1 MSKAKAEP
9 VRQPVD
15 NRRAAF
21 WLLASAVMFTFTGVL
36 VKTLGETLHPFEISF
51 FRGLVALAVILPIFS
66 RTGGIRAGMRTQ
78 IPLLQMT
85 RGVVG
90 SLAMFLGFYAIVA
103 LPLADAQ
110 AISFSRNLFL
120 VPLAAFILAEA
131 VGPRRAIAAGVGFI
145 GVLIMLRP
153 GSGDAGLYLSLGAA
167 AALGHA
173 FLVAL
178 ATVLVNIA
186 SRYDGPVTL
195 MFYTNTVSVTLIAI
209 PTFFVW
215 QTPNMTELMMLIAM
229 GILATASHNCFIRA
243 FAMGEASVIAPVD
256 YSRLIFAALAGWLV
270 FATVPDMYTISG
282 ALIIVAS
289 SFYILRREAM
299 VAKTDS
305 QSETKKGTKKGTKRG
320 IVTDAPP
327 PPPPTP

>member
-1 MSKAKAEP
+1 
-9 VRQPVD
+9 
-15 NRRAAF
+15 
-21 WLLASAVMFTFTGVL
+21 MFTFTGVL
-36 VKTLGETLHPFEISF
+36 VKTLGETLHPFEISL
-51 FRGLVALAVILPIFS
+51 FRGLVALAVILPIFA
-66 RTGGIRAGMRTQ
+66 RTGGIGAGMKTQ

-131 VGPRRAIAAGVGFI
+131 VGPRRAIAAAIGFI

-153 GSGDAGLYLSLGAA
+153 GMGSAGDEAAMILSLGAA

-195 MFYTNTVSVTLIAI
+195 MFYTNIVSVTLIAI
-209 PTFFVW
+209 PTIFVW
-215 QTPNMTELMMLIAM
+215 QTPNMDELMMLVAM
-229 GILATASHNCFIRA
+229 GVLATASHNCFIRA

-270 FATVPDMYTISG
+270 FASVPDIYTIIG
-282 ALIIVAS
+282 ASIIVAS
-289 SFYILRREAM
+289 SFYIVRREAGLQA
-299 VAKTDS
+299 AKA
-305 QSETKKGTKKGTKRG
+305 KKHR
-320 IVTDAPP
+320 PP
-327 PPPPTP
+327 LEFYRPKWGLHAVG

>member
-1 MSKAKAEP
+1 MSDP
-9 VRQPVD
+9 VPPPARQPVN
-15 NRRAAF
+15 NRQAIL

-36 VKTLGETLHPFEISF
+36 VKTLGETLHPFEISL
-51 FRGLVALAVILPIFS
+51 FRGLVALAVILPIFA
-66 RTGGIRAGMRTQ
+66 RTGGIAAGMKTQ

-120 VPLAAFILAEA
+120 VPLAALILAEA
-131 VGPRRAIAAGVGFI
+131 VGPRRAMAAAVGFI

-153 GSGDAGLYLSLGAA
+153 GLGAGDAGLVLSLGAA

-186 SRYDGPVTL
+186 SRYDGSVTL
-195 MFYTNTVSVTLIAI
+195 MFYTNIVSVTLIAI

-215 QTPNMTELMMLIAM
+215 QTPNMSELMMLVAM
-229 GILATASHNCFIRA
+229 GVLATASHNCFIRA

-270 FATVPDMYTISG
+270 FASVPDIYTIIG
-282 ALIIVAS
+282 ASIIVAS
-289 SFYILRREAM
+289 SFYIVRREAGLQKGES
-299 VAKTDS
+299 AKTPP
-305 QSETKKGTKKGTKRG
+305 
-320 IVTDAPP
+320 AP
-327 PPPPTP
+327 

>member
-1 MSKAKAEP
+1 MAETP
-9 VRQPVD
+9 AVPARQPVD
-15 NRRAAF
+15 NRRAAL
-21 WLLASAVMFTFTGVL
+21 WLLASATMFTFTGVL
-36 VKTLGETLHPFEISF
+36 VKTLGQTLHPFEISF

-78 IPLLQMT
+78 IPLLQIT

-90 SLAMFLGFYAIVA
+90 SVAMFLGFYAIVA
-103 LPLADAQ
+103 LPLAEAQ

-120 VPLAAFILAEA
+120 VPLAAFILSEA
-131 VGPRRAIAAGVGFI
+131 VGPRRAIAACVGFV

-153 GSGDAGLYLSLGAA
+153 NMGTGDAGMLLSLGAA

-186 SRYDGPVTL
+186 SRHDGSVTL

-215 QTPNMTELMMLIAM
+215 QTPNMSELMMLVAM
-229 GILATASHNCFIRA
+229 GVLATASHNCFIRA
-243 FAMGEASVIAPVD
+243 FALGEASVIAPVD
-256 YSRLIFAALAGWLV
+256 YSRLIFAALAGFVV
-270 FATVPDMYTISG
+270 FSTVPDIYTITG

-289 SFYILRREAM
+289 SFYILRREA
-299 VAKTDS
+299 
-305 QSETKKGTKKGTKRG
+305 QSA
-320 IVTDAPP
+320 DAPRP
-327 PPPPTP
+327 PSS

>member
-1 MSKAKAEP
+1 VAETP
-9 VRQPVD
+9 AVPARQPVD
-15 NRRAAF
+15 NRRAAL
-21 WLLASAVMFTFTGVL
+21 WLLASATMFTFTGVL
-36 VKTLGETLHPFEISF
+36 VKTLGQTLHPFEISF
-51 FRGLVALAVILPIFS
+51 FRGLVALAVILPIFA
-66 RTGGIRAGMRTQ
+66 RTGGIWAGMKTQ
-78 IPLLQMT
+78 IPVLQMT

-90 SLAMFLGFYAIVA
+90 SVAMFLGFYAIVA
-103 LPLADAQ
+103 LPLAEAQ

-120 VPLAAFILAEA
+120 VPLAAFILSEA
-131 VGPRRAIAAGVGFI
+131 VGPRRAIAACVGFV

-153 GSGDAGLYLSLGAA
+153 NMGGGEAGMLLSLGAA

-186 SRYDGPVTL
+186 SRYDGSVTL

-215 QTPNMTELMMLIAM
+215 QTPNMQEFLMLVAM

-256 YSRLIFAALAGWLV
+256 YSRLIFAALAGFVV
-270 FATVPDMYTISG
+270 FSTVPDIYTIVG

-289 SFYILRREAM
+289 SFYILRREAG
-299 VAKTDS
+299 AAAAS
-305 QSETKKGTKKGTKRG
+305 G
-320 IVTDAPP
+320 PP
-327 PPPPTP
+327 SP

>member
-1 MSKAKAEP
+1 LSGTPPQPE
-9 VRQPVD
+9 RQPVN
-15 NRRAAF
+15 NRQAAL

-36 VKTLGETLHPFEISF
+36 VKTLGETLHPFEISL
-51 FRGLVALAVILPIFS
+51 FRGLVALAVILPIFA
-66 RTGGIRAGMRTQ
+66 RTGGISAGMKTQ

-131 VGPRRAIAAGVGFI
+131 VGPRRAIAAAVGFV

-153 GSGDAGLYLSLGAA
+153 GMEAGIGQGGGDGAGMVLSLGAA

-195 MFYTNTVSVTLIAI
+195 MFYTNIVSVTLIAL
-209 PTFFVW
+209 PTIFVW
-215 QTPNMTELMMLIAM
+215 QTPNVTELAMLVAM
-229 GILATASHNCFIRA
+229 GVLATASHNCFIRA

-270 FATVPDMYTISG
+270 FASVPDIYTIIG
-282 ALIIVAS
+282 AAIIVSS
-289 SFYILRREAM
+289 SFYIVRREAGLQKGES
-299 VAKTDS
+299 AK
-305 QSETKKGTKKGTKRG
+305 
-320 IVTDAPP
+320 APP
-327 PPPPTP
+327 AP

>member
-1 MSKAKAEP
+1 
-9 VRQPVD
+9 
-15 NRRAAF
+15 
-21 WLLASAVMFTFTGVL
+21 MFTFTGVL
-36 VKTLGETLHPFEISF
+36 VKTLGETLHPFEISL
-51 FRGLVALAVILPIFS
+51 FRGLVALAVILPIFA
-66 RTGGIRAGMRTQ
+66 RTGGISAGMKTQ

-131 VGPRRAIAAGVGFI
+131 VGPRRAIAAAVGFV

-153 GSGDAGLYLSLGAA
+153 GMGTGMAQAGGEAAGMVLSLGAA

-195 MFYTNTVSVTLIAI
+195 MFYTNIVSVTLIAI
-209 PTFFVW
+209 PTIFVW
-215 QTPNMTELMMLIAM
+215 QTPNMTELAMLVAM
-229 GILATASHNCFIRA
+229 GVLATASHNCFIRA

-270 FATVPDMYTISG
+270 FASVPDIYTIIG
-282 ALIIVAS
+282 ASIIVAS
-289 SFYILRREAM
+289 SFYIVRREAGL
-299 VAKTDS
+299 
-305 QSETKKGTKKGTKRG
+305 QKGEGEK
-320 IVTDAPP
+320 APP
-327 PPPPTP
+327 AP

>member
-1 MSKAKAEP
+1 MAKTPAAP
-9 VRQPVD
+9 ARQPVN
-15 NRRAAF
+15 NRRAAL
-21 WLLASAVMFTFTGVL
+21 WLLASATMFTFPGVL
-36 VKTLGETLHPFEISF
+36 VKTLGQTLHPFEISF
-51 FRGLVALAVILPIFS
+51 FRGLVALAVILPIFA
-66 RTGGIRAGMRTQ
+66 RTGGIWAGMKTQ
-78 IPLLQMT
+78 IPVLQMT

-90 SLAMFLGFYAIVA
+90 SVAMFLGFYAIVA
-103 LPLADAQ
+103 LPLAEAQ

-120 VPLAAFILAEA
+120 VPLAAFILSEA
-131 VGPRRAIAAGVGFI
+131 VGPRRAIAACVGFV

-153 GSGDAGLYLSLGAA
+153 NMGGGEAGMLLSLGAA

-186 SRYDGPVTL
+186 SRYDGSVTL

-215 QTPNMTELMMLIAM
+215 QTPNMQEFLMLVAM

-256 YSRLIFAALAGWLV
+256 YSRLIFAALAGFVV
-270 FATVPDMYTISG
+270 FSTVPDIYTIVG

-289 SFYILRREAM
+289 SFYILRREAG
-299 VAKTDS
+299 AAAAS
-305 QSETKKGTKKGTKRG
+305 G
-320 IVTDAPP
+320 PP
-327 PPPPTP
+327 SP

>member
-1 MSKAKAEP
+1 MAETP
-9 VRQPVD
+9 AVPARQPVD
-15 NRRAAF
+15 NRRAAL
-21 WLLASAVMFTFTGVL
+21 WLLASATMFTFTGVL
-36 VKTLGETLHPFEISF
+36 VKTLGQTLHPFEISF

-78 IPLLQMT
+78 IPLLQIT

-90 SLAMFLGFYAIVA
+90 SVAMFLGFYAIVA
-103 LPLADAQ
+103 LPLAEAQ

-120 VPLAAFILAEA
+120 VPLAAFILSEA
-131 VGPRRAIAAGVGFI
+131 VGPRRAIAACVGFV

-153 GSGDAGLYLSLGAA
+153 NMGGGEAGMLLSLGAA

-186 SRYDGPVTL
+186 SRYDGSVTL

-215 QTPNMTELMMLIAM
+215 QTPNMQEFLMLVAM

-256 YSRLIFAALAGWLV
+256 YSRLIFAALAGFVV
-270 FATVPDMYTISG
+270 FSTVPDIYTIVG

-289 SFYILRREAM
+289 SFYILRREAG
-299 VAKTDS
+299 AAAAS
-305 QSETKKGTKKGTKRG
+305 G
-320 IVTDAPP
+320 PP
-327 PPPPTP
+327 SP

>member
-1 MSKAKAEP
+1 
-9 VRQPVD
+9 
-15 NRRAAF
+15 
-21 WLLASAVMFTFTGVL
+21 MFTFTGVL
-36 VKTLGETLHPFEISF
+36 VKTLGQTLHPFEISF

-66 RTGGIRAGMRTQ
+66 RTGGILAGMRTQ
-78 IPLLQMT
+78 IPLLQIT

-90 SLAMFLGFYAIVA
+90 SVAMFLGFYAIVA
-103 LPLADAQ
+103 LPLAEAQ

-120 VPLAAFILAEA
+120 VPLAAFILSEA
-131 VGPRRAIAAGVGFI
+131 VGPRRAIAACVGFV

-153 GSGDAGLYLSLGAA
+153 NMGAGDAGMLLSLGAA

-186 SRYDGPVTL
+186 SRHDGSVTL

-215 QTPNMTELMMLIAM
+215 QTPNMSELMMLVAM

-243 FAMGEASVIAPVD
+243 FALGEASVIAPVD
-256 YSRLIFAALAGWLV
+256 YARLIFAALAGFVV
-270 FATVPDMYTISG
+270 FSTVPDIYTITG

-289 SFYILRREAM
+289 SFYILRREA
-299 VAKTDS
+299 
-305 QSETKKGTKKGTKRG
+305 QSA
-320 IVTDAPP
+320 DAPRP
-327 PPPPTP
+327 PSS

>member
-1 MSKAKAEP
+1 MSTASSSAPPKQA
-9 VRQPVD
+9 VD
-15 NRRAAF
+15 NRRAAL
-21 WLLASAVMFTFTGVL
+21 WLLASATLFTFTGVL
-36 VKTLGETLHPFEISF
+36 VKSLGETLHPFEISF
-51 FRGLVALAVILPIFS
+51 FRGLVALAVILPIFY
-66 RTGGIRAGMRTQ
+66 RTGGIRNGMRTQ
-78 IPLLQMT
+78 IPWLQLT

-90 SLAMFLGFYAIVA
+90 SVAMFLGFYAIVA
-103 LPLADAQ
+103 LPLAEAQ

-120 VPLAAFILAEA
+120 VPLAAFILSEA
-131 VGPRRAIAAGVGFI
+131 VGPRRAIAALVGFV

-153 GSGDAGLYLSLGAA
+153 NTGLGDAGMMLSLGAA

-215 QTPNMTELMMLIAM
+215 QTPTLNEFWMLLAM
-229 GILATASHNCFIRA
+229 GVLATISHNCFIRA

-256 YSRLIFAALAGWLV
+256 YSRLIFAALAGWV
-270 FATVPDMYTISG
+270 IFADVPDMYTIIG
-282 ALIIVAS
+282 ALIIVGS
-289 SFYILRREAM
+289 SFYIVRREALQK
-299 VAKTDS
+299 AQLSAAEGSKA
-305 QSETKKGTKKGTKRG
+305 EK
-320 IVTDAPP
+320 PP
-327 PPPPTP
+327 AV

>member
-1 MSKAKAEP
+1 MAETP
-9 VRQPVD
+9 AVPARQPVD
-15 NRRAAF
+15 NRRAAL
-21 WLLASAVMFTFTGVL
+21 WLLASATMFTFTGVL
-36 VKTLGETLHPFEISF
+36 VKTLGQTLHPFEISF

-78 IPLLQMT
+78 IPLLQIT

-90 SLAMFLGFYAIVA
+90 SVAMFLGFYAIVA
-103 LPLADAQ
+103 LPLAEAQ

-120 VPLAAFILAEA
+120 VPLAAFILSEA
-131 VGPRRAIAAGVGFI
+131 VGPRRAIAACVGFV

-153 GSGDAGLYLSLGAA
+153 NMGAGDAGMLLSLGAA

-186 SRYDGPVTL
+186 SRYDGSVTL

-215 QTPNMTELMMLIAM
+215 QTPNMSELMMLVAM

-243 FAMGEASVIAPVD
+243 FALGEASVIAPVD
-256 YSRLIFAALAGWLV
+256 YSRLIFAALAGFVV
-270 FATVPDMYTISG
+270 FSTVPDIYTITG

-289 SFYILRREAM
+289 SFYILRREA
-299 VAKTDS
+299 
-305 QSETKKGTKKGTKRG
+305 QS
-320 IVTDAPP
+320 TDARYPP
-327 PPPPTP
+327 SP

>member
-1 MSKAKAEP
+1 MAETP
-9 VRQPVD
+9 AVPARQPVD
-15 NRRAAF
+15 NRRAAL
-21 WLLASAVMFTFTGVL
+21 WLLASATMFTFTGVL
-36 VKTLGETLHPFEISF
+36 VKTLGQTLHPFEISF

-66 RTGGIRAGMRTQ
+66 RTGGILAGMRTQ
-78 IPLLQMT
+78 IPLLQIT

-90 SLAMFLGFYAIVA
+90 SVAMFLGFYAIVA

-120 VPLAAFILAEA
+120 VPLAAFILSEA
-131 VGPRRAIAAGVGFI
+131 VGPRRAIAACVGFV

-153 GSGDAGLYLSLGAA
+153 NMGAGDAGMLLSLGAA

-186 SRYDGPVTL
+186 SRHDGSVKL

-215 QTPNMTELMMLIAM
+215 QTPNMSELMMLVAM

-243 FAMGEASVIAPVD
+243 FALGEASVIAPVD
-256 YSRLIFAALAGWLV
+256 YARLIFAALAGFVV
-270 FATVPDMYTISG
+270 FSTVPDIYTITG

-289 SFYILRREAM
+289 SFYILRREA
-299 VAKTDS
+299 
-305 QSETKKGTKKGTKRG
+305 QSA
-320 IVTDAPP
+320 DAPRP
-327 PPPPTP
+327 PSS

>member
-1 MSKAKAEP
+1 MSDAITQP
-9 VRQPVD
+9 TRQPVN
-15 NRRAAF
+15 NRRAAL
-21 WLLASAVMFTFTGVL
+21 WLLASAIMFTFTGVL
-36 VKTLGETLHPFEISF
+36 VKTLGETLHPFEISL
-51 FRGLVALAVILPIFS
+51 FRGLVALAVILPIFA
-66 RTGGIRAGMRTQ
+66 RTGGISAGMKTQ

-131 VGPRRAIAAGVGFI
+131 VGPRRAIAAAIGFI

-153 GSGDAGLYLSLGAA
+153 GMESGGDEAAMILSLGAA

-195 MFYTNTVSVTLIAI
+195 MFYTNIVSVTLIAI
-209 PTFFVW
+209 PTIFVW
-215 QTPNMTELMMLIAM
+215 QTPNMTELAMLVAM
-229 GILATASHNCFIRA
+229 GVLATASHNCFIRA

-270 FATVPDMYTISG
+270 FASVPDIYTIIG
-282 ALIIVAS
+282 ASIIVAS
-289 SFYILRREAM
+289 SFYIVRREAGL
-299 VAKTDS
+299 
-305 QSETKKGTKKGTKRG
+305 QKGEGEK
-320 IVTDAPP
+320 APP
-327 PPPPTP
+327 AP

>member
-1 MSKAKAEP
+1 VAETP
-9 VRQPVD
+9 AVPARQPVD
-15 NRRAAF
+15 NRRAAL
-21 WLLASAVMFTFTGVL
+21 WLLASATMFTFTGVL
-36 VKTLGETLHPFEISF
+36 VKTLGQTLHPFEISF

-66 RTGGIRAGMRTQ
+66 RTGGILAGMRTQ
-78 IPLLQMT
+78 IPLLQIT

-90 SLAMFLGFYAIVA
+90 SVAMFLGFYAIVA

-120 VPLAAFILAEA
+120 VPLAAFILSEA
-131 VGPRRAIAAGVGFI
+131 VGPRRAIAACVGFV

-153 GSGDAGLYLSLGAA
+153 NMSAGDAGMLLSLGAA

-186 SRYDGPVTL
+186 SRHDGSVTL

-215 QTPNMTELMMLIAM
+215 QTPNMSELMMLVAM

-243 FAMGEASVIAPVD
+243 FALGEASVIAPVD
-256 YSRLIFAALAGWLV
+256 YARLIFAALAGFVV
-270 FATVPDMYTISG
+270 FSTVPDIYTITG

-289 SFYILRREAM
+289 SFYILRREA
-299 VAKTDS
+299 
-305 QSETKKGTKKGTKRG
+305 QSA
-320 IVTDAPP
+320 DAPRP
-327 PPPPTP
+327 PSS

>member
-1 MSKAKAEP
+1 MSDAITQP
-9 VRQPVD
+9 TRQPVN
-15 NRRAAF
+15 NRRAAL
-21 WLLASAVMFTFTGVL
+21 WLLASAIMFTFTGVL
-36 VKTLGETLHPFEISF
+36 VKTLGETLHPFEISL
-51 FRGLVALAVILPIFS
+51 FRGLVALAVILPIFA
-66 RTGGIRAGMRTQ
+66 RTGGISAGMKTQ

-131 VGPRRAIAAGVGFI
+131 VGPRRAIAAAIGFI

-153 GSGDAGLYLSLGAA
+153 GMESGMESGGDEAAMILSLGAA

-195 MFYTNTVSVTLIAI
+195 MFYTNIVSVTLIAI
-209 PTFFVW
+209 PTIFVW
-215 QTPNMTELMMLIAM
+215 QTPNMTELAMLVAM
-229 GILATASHNCFIRA
+229 GVLATASHNCFIRA

-270 FATVPDMYTISG
+270 FASVPDIYTIIG
-282 ALIIVAS
+282 ASIIVAS
-289 SFYILRREAM
+289 SFYIVRREAGL
-299 VAKTDS
+299 
-305 QSETKKGTKKGTKRG
+305 QKGEGEK
-320 IVTDAPP
+320 APP
-327 PPPPTP
+327 AP

>member
-1 MSKAKAEP
+1 
-9 VRQPVD
+9 
-15 NRRAAF
+15 
-21 WLLASAVMFTFTGVL
+21 MFTFTGVL
-36 VKTLGETLHPFEISF
+36 VKTLGETLHPFEISL
-51 FRGLVALAVILPIFS
+51 FRGLVALAVILPIFV
-66 RTGGIRAGMRTQ
+66 RTGGISAGMKTQ

-131 VGPRRAIAAGVGFI
+131 VGPRRAIAAAVGFV

-153 GSGDAGLYLSLGAA
+153 GMETGMAQAGGEAAGMVLSLGAA

-195 MFYTNTVSVTLIAI
+195 MFYTNIVSVTLIAI
-209 PTFFVW
+209 PTIFVW
-215 QTPNMTELMMLIAM
+215 QTPNMTELAMLVAM
-229 GILATASHNCFIRA
+229 GVLATASHNCFIRA

-270 FATVPDMYTISG
+270 FASVPDIYTIIG
-282 ALIIVAS
+282 ASIIVAS
-289 SFYILRREAM
+289 SCYIVRREAGL
-299 VAKTDS
+299 
-305 QSETKKGTKKGTKRG
+305 QKGAGEK
-320 IVTDAPP
+320 APP
-327 PPPPTP
+327 AP

>member
-1 MSKAKAEP
+1 MAETP
-9 VRQPVD
+9 AVPARQPVD
-15 NRRAAF
+15 NRRAAL
-21 WLLASAVMFTFTGVL
+21 WLLASATMFTFTGVL
-36 VKTLGETLHPFEISF
+36 VKTLGQTLHPFEISF

-66 RTGGIRAGMRTQ
+66 RTGGILAGMRTQ
-78 IPLLQMT
+78 IPLLQIT

-90 SLAMFLGFYAIVA
+90 SVAMFLGFYAIVA
-103 LPLADAQ
+103 LPLAEAQ

-120 VPLAAFILAEA
+120 VPLAAFILSEA
-131 VGPRRAIAAGVGFI
+131 VGPRRAIAACVGFV

-153 GSGDAGLYLSLGAA
+153 NMGAGDAGMLLSLGAA

-186 SRYDGPVTL
+186 SRYDGSVTL

-215 QTPNMTELMMLIAM
+215 QTPNMSELMMLVAM

-243 FAMGEASVIAPVD
+243 FALGEASVIAPVD
-256 YSRLIFAALAGWLV
+256 YARLIFAALAGFVV
-270 FATVPDMYTISG
+270 FSTVPDIYTITG

-289 SFYILRREAM
+289 SFYILRREA
-299 VAKTDS
+299 
-305 QSETKKGTKKGTKRG
+305 QSA
-320 IVTDAPP
+320 DAPRP
-327 PPPPTP
+327 RSP

>member
-1 MSKAKAEP
+1 MAKTPAAP
-9 VRQPVD
+9 ARQPVN
-15 NRRAAF
+15 NRRAALC
-21 WLLASAVMFTFTGVL
+21 LLASATMFTFTGVL
-36 VKTLGETLHPFEISF
+36 VKTLGQTLHPFEISF
-51 FRGLVALAVILPIFS
+51 FRGLVALAVILPIFA
-66 RTGGIRAGMRTQ
+66 RTGGIWAGMKTQ
-78 IPLLQMT
+78 IPVLQMT

-90 SLAMFLGFYAIVA
+90 SVAMFLGFYAIVA
-103 LPLADAQ
+103 LPLAEAQ

-120 VPLAAFILAEA
+120 VPLAAFILSEA
-131 VGPRRAIAAGVGFI
+131 VGPRRAIAACVGFV

-153 GSGDAGLYLSLGAA
+153 NMGGGEAGMLLSLGAA

-186 SRYDGPVTL
+186 SRYDGSVTL

-215 QTPNMTELMMLIAM
+215 QTPNMQEFLMLVAM

-243 FAMGEASVIAPVD
+243 FAIGEASVIAPVD
-256 YSRLIFAALAGWLV
+256 YSRLIFAALAGFVV
-270 FATVPDMYTISG
+270 FSTVPDIYTIVG

-289 SFYILRREAM
+289 SFYILRREAG
-299 VAKTDS
+299 AAAAS
-305 QSETKKGTKKGTKRG
+305 G
-320 IVTDAPP
+320 PP
-327 PPPPTP
+327 SP

>member
-1 MSKAKAEP
+1 
-9 VRQPVD
+9 
-15 NRRAAF
+15 
-21 WLLASAVMFTFTGVL
+21 MFTFTGVL
-36 VKTLGETLHPFEISF
+36 VKTLGQTLHPFEISF
-51 FRGLVALAVILPIFS
+51 FRGLVALAVILPILA
-66 RTGGIRAGMRTQ
+66 RTGGLRAGMRTQ
-78 IPLLQMT
+78 IPLLQLT

-120 VPLAAFILAEA
+120 VPLAAFVLSEVVGLRRALAAA
-131 VGPRRAIAAGVGFI
+131 VGFV

-153 GSGDAGLYLSLGAA
+153 GVDMGAGDAGLYLSAGAA

-195 MFYTNTVSVTLIAI
+195 MFYTNIVTVSLIAI

-215 QTPNMTELMMLIAM
+215 QTPTMNEFLMLIAM
-229 GILATASHNCFIRA
+229 GVLATASHNCFIRA
-243 FAMGEASVIAPVD
+243 FAIGEASAIAPVD

-270 FATVPDMYTISG
+270 FSTVPDRFTIIG

-289 SFYILRREAM
+289 SFYIVRREAGLQKAEPQERPP
-299 VAKTDS
+299 VA
-305 QSETKKGTKKGTKRG
+305 
-320 IVTDAPP
+320 
-327 PPPPTP
+327 

>member
-1 MSKAKAEP
+1 MAETPAVP

-15 NRRAAF
+15 NRRAAL
-21 WLLASAVMFTFTGVL
+21 WLLASATMFTFTGVL
-36 VKTLGETLHPFEISF
+36 VKTLGQTLHPFEISF

-78 IPLLQMT
+78 IPLLQIT

-90 SLAMFLGFYAIVA
+90 SVAMFLGFYAIVA
-103 LPLADAQ
+103 LPLAEAQ

-120 VPLAAFILAEA
+120 VPLAAFILSEA
-131 VGPRRAIAAGVGFI
+131 VGPRRAIAACVGFV

-153 GSGDAGLYLSLGAA
+153 NMGAGDAGMLLSLGAA

-186 SRYDGPVTL
+186 SRYDGSVTL

-215 QTPNMTELMMLIAM
+215 QTPNMSELMMLVAM

-243 FAMGEASVIAPVD
+243 FALGEASVIAPVD
-256 YSRLIFAALAGWLV
+256 YSRLIFAALAGFVV
-270 FATVPDMYTISG
+270 FSTVPDIYTITG

-289 SFYILRREAM
+289 SFYILRREA
-299 VAKTDS
+299 
-305 QSETKKGTKKGTKRG
+305 QSA
-320 IVTDAPP
+320 DAPRP
-327 PPPPTP
+327 PSP

>member
-1 MSKAKAEP
+1 MAETP
-9 VRQPVD
+9 AVPARQPVD
-15 NRRAAF
+15 NRRAAL
-21 WLLASAVMFTFTGVL
+21 WLLASATMFTFTGVL
-36 VKTLGETLHPFEISF
+36 VKTLGQTLHPFEISF

-66 RTGGIRAGMRTQ
+66 RTGGILAGMRTQ
-78 IPLLQMT
+78 IPLLQIT

-90 SLAMFLGFYAIVA
+90 SVAMFLGFYAIVA
-103 LPLADAQ
+103 LPLAEAQ

-120 VPLAAFILAEA
+120 VPLAAFILSEA
-131 VGPRRAIAAGVGFI
+131 VGPRRAIAACVGFV

-153 GSGDAGLYLSLGAA
+153 NMGSGDAGMLLSLGAA

-186 SRYDGPVTL
+186 SRHDGSVTL

-215 QTPNMTELMMLIAM
+215 QTPNMSELMMLVAM

-243 FAMGEASVIAPVD
+243 FALGEASVIAPVD
-256 YSRLIFAALAGWLV
+256 YARLIFAALAGFVV
-270 FATVPDMYTISG
+270 FSTVPDIYTITG

-289 SFYILRREAM
+289 SFYILRREA
-299 VAKTDS
+299 
-305 QSETKKGTKKGTKRG
+305 QSA
-320 IVTDAPP
+320 DAPRP
-327 PPPPTP
+327 PSS

>member
-1 MSKAKAEP
+1 
-9 VRQPVD
+9 
-15 NRRAAF
+15 
-21 WLLASAVMFTFTGVL
+21 MFTFTGVL
-36 VKTLGETLHPFEISF
+36 VKTLGQTLHPFEISF
-51 FRGLVALAVILPIFS
+51 FRGLVALAVILPIFA
-66 RTGGIRAGMRTQ
+66 RTGGLRAGMRTQ
-78 IPLLQMT
+78 IPLLQLT

-120 VPLAAFILAEA
+120 VPLAAFVLSEVVGLRRALAAA
-131 VGPRRAIAAGVGFI
+131 VGFV

-153 GSGDAGLYLSLGAA
+153 GVDMGSGDAGLYLSAGAA

-195 MFYTNTVSVTLIAI
+195 MFYTNIVTVSLIAI

-215 QTPNMTELMMLIAM
+215 QTPTMNEFLMLIAM
-229 GILATASHNCFIRA
+229 GVLATASHNCFIRA
-243 FAMGEASVIAPVD
+243 FAIGEASAIAPVD

-270 FATVPDMYTISG
+270 FSTVPDRFTIIG

-289 SFYILRREAM
+289 SFYIVRREAGLQKAEPQERPP
-299 VAKTDS
+299 VA
-305 QSETKKGTKKGTKRG
+305 
-320 IVTDAPP
+320 
-327 PPPPTP
+327 

>member
-1 MSKAKAEP
+1 MAETP
-9 VRQPVD
+9 AVPARQPVD
-15 NRRAAF
+15 NRRAAL
-21 WLLASAVMFTFTGVL
+21 WLLASATMFTFTGVL
-36 VKTLGETLHPFEISF
+36 VKTLGQTLHPFAISF

-66 RTGGIRAGMRTQ
+66 RTGGILAGMRTQ
-78 IPLLQMT
+78 IPLLQIT

-90 SLAMFLGFYAIVA
+90 SVAMFLGFYAIVA
-103 LPLADAQ
+103 LPLAEAQ

-120 VPLAAFILAEA
+120 VPLAAFILSEA
-131 VGPRRAIAAGVGFI
+131 VGPRRAIAACVGFV

-153 GSGDAGLYLSLGAA
+153 NMSAGDAGMLLSLGAA

-186 SRYDGPVTL
+186 SRHDGSVTL

-215 QTPNMTELMMLIAM
+215 QTPNMSELMMLVAM

-243 FAMGEASVIAPVD
+243 FAIGEASVIAPVD
-256 YSRLIFAALAGWLV
+256 YARLIFAALAGFVV
-270 FATVPDMYTISG
+270 FSTVPDIYTITG

-289 SFYILRREAM
+289 SFYILRREA
-299 VAKTDS
+299 
-305 QSETKKGTKKGTKRG
+305 QSA
-320 IVTDAPP
+320 DAPRP
-327 PPPPTP
+327 PSS

>member
-1 MSKAKAEP
+1 MAKTPAAP
-9 VRQPVD
+9 ARQPVN
-15 NRRAAF
+15 NRSAAL
-21 WLLASAVMFTFTGVL
+21 WLLASATMFTFTGVL
-36 VKTLGETLHPFEISF
+36 VKTLGQTLHPFEISF
-51 FRGLVALAVILPIFS
+51 FRGLVALAVILPIFA
-66 RTGGIRAGMRTQ
+66 RTGGIWAGMKTQ
-78 IPLLQMT
+78 IPVLQMT

-90 SLAMFLGFYAIVA
+90 SVAMFLGFYAIVA
-103 LPLADAQ
+103 LPLAEAQ

-120 VPLAAFILAEA
+120 VPLAAFILSEA
-131 VGPRRAIAAGVGFI
+131 VGPRRAIAACVGFV

-153 GSGDAGLYLSLGAA
+153 NMGGGEAGMLLSLGAA

-186 SRYDGPVTL
+186 SRYDGSVTL

-215 QTPNMTELMMLIAM
+215 QTPNMQEFLMLVAM

-256 YSRLIFAALAGWLV
+256 YSRLIFAALAGFVV
-270 FATVPDMYTISG
+270 FSTVPDIYTIVG

-289 SFYILRREAM
+289 SFYILRREAG
-299 VAKTDS
+299 AAAAS
-305 QSETKKGTKKGTKRG
+305 G
-320 IVTDAPP
+320 PP
-327 PPPPTP
+327 SP

>member
-1 MSKAKAEP
+1 
-9 VRQPVD
+9 
-15 NRRAAF
+15 
-21 WLLASAVMFTFTGVL
+21 MFTCTGVL
-36 VKTLGETLHPFEISF
+36 VKTLGETLHPFEISL
-51 FRGLVALAVILPIFS
+51 FRGLVALAVILPIFA
-66 RTGGIRAGMRTQ
+66 RTGGISAGMKTQ
-78 IPLLQMT
+78 IPLLQMA

-131 VGPRRAIAAGVGFI
+131 VGPRRAIAAAVGFV

-153 GSGDAGLYLSLGAA
+153 GMETGMAQAGGEAAGMVLSLGAA

-195 MFYTNTVSVTLIAI
+195 MFYTNIVSVTLIAI
-209 PTFFVW
+209 PTIFVW
-215 QTPNMTELMMLIAM
+215 QTPNMTELAMLVAM
-229 GILATASHNCFIRA
+229 GVLATASHNCFIRA

-270 FATVPDMYTISG
+270 FASVPDIYTIIG
-282 ALIIVAS
+282 ASIIVAS
-289 SFYILRREAM
+289 SFYIVRREAGL
-299 VAKTDS
+299 
-305 QSETKKGTKKGTKRG
+305 QKGEGEK
-320 IVTDAPP
+320 APP
-327 PPPPTP
+327 AP

>member
-1 MSKAKAEP
+1 MAETP
-9 VRQPVD
+9 AVPARQPVD
-15 NRRAAF
+15 NRRAAL
-21 WLLASAVMFTFTGVL
+21 WLLASATMFTFTGVL
-36 VKTLGETLHPFEISF
+36 VKTLGQTLHPFEISF

-66 RTGGIRAGMRTQ
+66 RTGGILAGMRTQ
-78 IPLLQMT
+78 IPLLQIT

-90 SLAMFLGFYAIVA
+90 SVAMFLGFYAIVA

-120 VPLAAFILAEA
+120 VPLAAFILSEA
-131 VGPRRAIAAGVGFI
+131 VGPRRAIAACVGFV

-153 GSGDAGLYLSLGAA
+153 NMGAGDAGMLLSLGAA

-186 SRYDGPVTL
+186 SRYDGSVTL

-215 QTPNMTELMMLIAM
+215 QTPNMSELMMLVAM

-243 FAMGEASVIAPVD
+243 FALGEASVIAPVD
-256 YSRLIFAALAGWLV
+256 YARLIFAALAGFVV
-270 FATVPDMYTISG
+270 FSTVPDIYTITG

-289 SFYILRREAM
+289 SFYILRREA
-299 VAKTDS
+299 
-305 QSETKKGTKKGTKRG
+305 QSA
-320 IVTDAPP
+320 DAPRP
-327 PPPPTP
+327 PSS

>member
-1 MSKAKAEP
+1 MSDAITQP
-9 VRQPVD
+9 TRQPVN
-15 NRRAAF
+15 NRRAAL
-21 WLLASAVMFTFTGVL
+21 WLLASAIMFTFTGVL
-36 VKTLGETLHPFEISF
+36 VKTLGETLHPFEISL
-51 FRGLVALAVILPIFS
+51 FRGLVALAVILPIFA
-66 RTGGIRAGMRTQ
+66 RTGGISAGMKTQ

-90 SLAMFLGFYAIVA
+90 SLAMFLGFFAIVA

-131 VGPRRAIAAGVGFI
+131 VGPRRAIAAAIGFI

-153 GSGDAGLYLSLGAA
+153 GMESGGDEAAMILSLGAA

-195 MFYTNTVSVTLIAI
+195 MFYTNIVSVTLIAI
-209 PTFFVW
+209 PTIFVW
-215 QTPNMTELMMLIAM
+215 QTPNMTELAMLVAM
-229 GILATASHNCFIRA
+229 GVLATASHNCFIRA

-270 FATVPDMYTISG
+270 FASVPDIYTIIG
-282 ALIIVAS
+282 ASIIVAS
-289 SFYILRREAM
+289 SFYIVRREAGL
-299 VAKTDS
+299 
-305 QSETKKGTKKGTKRG
+305 QKGEGEK
-320 IVTDAPP
+320 APP
-327 PPPPTP
+327 AP

>member
-1 MSKAKAEP
+1 MAETP
-9 VRQPVD
+9 AVPARQPVD
-15 NRRAAF
+15 NRRAAL
-21 WLLASAVMFTFTGVL
+21 WLLASATMFTFTGVL
-36 VKTLGETLHPFEISF
+36 VKTLGQTLHPFEISF

-78 IPLLQMT
+78 IPLLQIT

-90 SLAMFLGFYAIVA
+90 SVAMFLGFYAIVA
-103 LPLADAQ
+103 LPLAEAQ

-120 VPLAAFILAEA
+120 VPLAAFILSEA
-131 VGPRRAIAAGVGFI
+131 VGPRRAIAACVGFV

-153 GSGDAGLYLSLGAA
+153 NMGAGDAGMLLSLGAA

-186 SRYDGPVTL
+186 SRYDGSVTL

-215 QTPNMTELMMLIAM
+215 QTPNMSELMMLVAM

-243 FAMGEASVIAPVD
+243 FALGEASVIAPVD
-256 YSRLIFAALAGWLV
+256 YSRLIFAALAGFVV
-270 FATVPDMYTISG
+270 FSTVPDIYTITG

-289 SFYILRREAM
+289 SFYILRREA
-299 VAKTDS
+299 
-305 QSETKKGTKKGTKRG
+305 QSA
-320 IVTDAPP
+320 DAPRP
-327 PPPPTP
+327 PSP

>member
-1 MSKAKAEP
+1 VAETP
-9 VRQPVD
+9 AVPARQPVD
-15 NRRAAF
+15 NRRAAL
-21 WLLASAVMFTFTGVL
+21 WLLASATMFTFTGVL
-36 VKTLGETLHPFEISF
+36 VKTLGQTLHPFEISL

-78 IPLLQMT
+78 IPLLQIT

-90 SLAMFLGFYAIVA
+90 SVAMFLGFYAIVA
-103 LPLADAQ
+103 LPLAEAQ

-120 VPLAAFILAEA
+120 VPLAAFILSEA
-131 VGPRRAIAAGVGFI
+131 VGPRRAIAACVGFV

-153 GSGDAGLYLSLGAA
+153 NMGAGDAGMLLSLGAA

-186 SRYDGPVTL
+186 SRYDGSVTL

-215 QTPNMTELMMLIAM
+215 QTPNMSELMMLVAM

-243 FAMGEASVIAPVD
+243 FALGEASVIAPVD
-256 YSRLIFAALAGWLV
+256 YSRLIFAALAGFVV
-270 FATVPDMYTISG
+270 FSTVPDIYTIIG

-289 SFYILRREAM
+289 SFYILRREA
-299 VAKTDS
+299 
-305 QSETKKGTKKGTKRG
+305 QS
-320 IVTDAPP
+320 TDARRPP
-327 PPPPTP
+327 SP

>member
-1 MSKAKAEP
+1 VAKTPAAP
-9 VRQPVD
+9 ARQPVN
-15 NRRAAF
+15 NRRAAL
-21 WLLASAVMFTFTGVL
+21 WLLASATMFTFTGVL
-36 VKTLGETLHPFEISF
+36 VKTLGQTLHPFEISF
-51 FRGLVALAVILPIFS
+51 FRGLVALAVILPIFA
-66 RTGGIRAGMRTQ
+66 RTGGIWAGMKTQ
-78 IPLLQMT
+78 IPVLQMT

-90 SLAMFLGFYAIVA
+90 SVAMFLGFYAIVA
-103 LPLADAQ
+103 LPLAEAQ

-120 VPLAAFILAEA
+120 VPLAAFILSEA
-131 VGPRRAIAAGVGFI
+131 VGPRRAIAACVGFV

-153 GSGDAGLYLSLGAA
+153 NMGGGEAGMLLSLGAG

-186 SRYDGPVTL
+186 SRYDGSVTL

-215 QTPNMTELMMLIAM
+215 QTPNMQEFLMLVAM

-256 YSRLIFAALAGWLV
+256 YSRLIFAALAGFVV
-270 FATVPDMYTISG
+270 FSTVPDIYTIVG

-289 SFYILRREAM
+289 SFYILRREAG
-299 VAKTDS
+299 AAAAS
-305 QSETKKGTKKGTKRG
+305 G
-320 IVTDAPP
+320 PP
-327 PPPPTP
+327 SP